1 MLSIPVLSYLAILYL
16 IQEIEHKLNR
26 AKERGKERNDN
37 KVSNVF
43 PLYLLRFYT
52 PYYFEELAI
61 HTLNSFHNREFQD
74 LFF

>member
-1 MLSIPVLSYLAILYL
+1 MR
-16 IQEIEHKLNR
+16 K
-26 AKERGKERNDN
+26 KEEKNGMTT

>member
-1 MLSIPVLSYLAILYL
+1 MTT
-16 IQEIEHKLNR
+16 
-26 AKERGKERNDN
+26 

-74 LFF
+74 LFSRIQQKHLQNGVFMNYVTFEGFL